1 MWAVECWHS
10 VSDLG
15 GLLRRYRLMTVAAFS
30 AALLASSG
38 CAPAQPPVS
47 DKVASY
53 YATLQASKPTLTA
66 PAAPRPVETVKI
78 PAALLTAGTRTVIFG
93 DSWTQGAAA
102 ARPELGYAHLTAQ
115 KFGWDNQVLGGSG
128 TGYLNPGSTNIG
140 TFSQRIA
147 KLPEDT
153 SVQLVIM
160 QGSVNDQYRDL
171 KALPGAATQTIQAL
185 KAKFPRAHIV
195 VLGPA
200 PNVVPA
206 DPTLLRIDNDLQSV
220 TTAAKVTYVSPVIE
234 SWITPSNFRTY
245 IDVAAASHPNNV
257 GHAFLA
263 GRVVAALKA
272 LATK

>member
-1 MWAVECWHS
+1 
-10 VSDLG
+10 L
-15 GLLRRYRLMTVAAFS
+15 TVAAF
-30 AALLASSG
+30 AGALLASSG
-38 CAPAQPPVS
+38 CAPEQPAVS
-47 DKVASY
+47 DKVAQY
-53 YATLQASKPTLTA
+53 YATLEAVKPTLTA
-66 PAAPRPVETVKI
+66 QAAPRPVETEKI
-78 PAALLTAGTRTVIFG
+78 PADLLTAGTRTVIFG

-147 KLPEDT
+147 KLPEDA

-171 KALPGAATQTIQAL
+171 KLLPGAAKQAIQAMQ
-185 KAKFPRAHIV
+185 AKFPQAHLV

-200 PNVVPA
+200 PNVVPV

-220 TTAAKVTYVSPVIE
+220 TAAAKVTYISPVTE

-245 IDVAAASHPNNV
+245 INVAAASHPNNE

-263 GRVVAALKA
+263 GRLFAALKA
-272 LATK
+272 LAAK